1 MGQSE
6 SVPDLKF
13 AFRVLSVDGPAATA
27 LNFPSASSA
36 RFGQRDAIVKSLVP
50 WLDFIISING
60 RDLVSDGPE
69 GDAVLQTELAAVMAE
84 EEKSLT
90 NSGQPRP
97 SGIPI
102 ILDVWNIK
110 SRVQRTVQIVVP
122 KGKGL
127 GLQVQ
132 SYVIPF
138 GLVSNSMGEGSFVA
152 SPGGFLPTETVLH
165 VTNVEIGSPAA
176 SSGLLPDDD
185 FILANKNTGG
195 YDDVEG
201 FGEDFTEAMMRFSRA
216 DETSNSLPAPSSM
229 SVFVYRTSSDSVRLV
244 SLPVAIEPW
253 KGEDGRLHYGLG
265 LVLASGKL
273 HELPEYRTKSDGRA
287 EFEVAPMQMNQFLGL
302 NSDQT
307 HSNQFVNEQQQHVS
321 ASAPVSTNLQTQ
333 YQQQQQ
339 QQQHQQ
345 QQHQQQ
351 QHQQQ
356 QQQNHLNGPLPAPLL
371 TTTTMSKLT
380 PFGTTIQSKSRSIA
394 PAAVHISDLNRY

>member
-6 SVPDLKF
+6 SIPELKF
-13 AFRVLSVDGPAATA
+13 AFRVLSVESDGPASRA
-27 LNFPSASSA
+27 LTFPSSASA
-36 RFGQRDAIVKSLVP
+36 RAGQRDAIVKSLVP

-90 NSGQPRP
+90 NSGQSRA

-110 SRVQRTVQIVVP
+110 SRVQRTVQIIIP

-165 VTNVEIGSPAA
+165 VTNVESGSPAA

-216 DETSNSLPAPSSM
+216 DETSNSLPAPSTM

-273 HELPEYRTKSDGRA
+273 HELPEYRMKSDGRA
-287 EFEVAPMQMNQFLGL
+287 EFEAALPMQMSQFLGL
-302 NSDQT
+302 NSESQT
-307 HSNQFVNEQQQHVS
+307 SSIQSLSEHQRHIHTTAPKSINQLPQSQDHQ
-321 ASAPVSTNLQTQ
+321 
-333 YQQQQQ
+333 QQQQQ
-339 QQQHQQ
+339 QQQH
-345 QQHQQQ
+345 
-351 QHQQQ
+351 
-356 QQQNHLNGPLPAPLL
+356 NGALPAPLL
-371 TTTTMSKLT
+371 ISTTISKLT
-380 PFGTTIQSKSRSIA
+380 PFGTTTQNKSRSIA
-394 PAAVHISDLNRY
+394 PAAVHINDLNRY